1 MTQPTADADCES
13 ARRTQHL
20 AALAAVPSR
29 GRTPLGATST
39 PRCAHMPKVERWDGA
54 WAKLRRASPS
64 YTRRRSFAAT
74 NLVAPGPMWSHRGH
88 RPAMRAS
95 RPYGGT
101 VTRYA
106 PGPALRRDGA
116 AHRERRV
123 WRRDR
128 DAADNVQR
136 YAPVAD
142 VATHSPYPSDH
153 PSPVRAALGC
163 CVQRNRQKKPP
174 LPASHLLA
182 HSADGAPGA
191 APVQVEHH
199 LHRPC
204 ALRLGYIV
212 PPTRPPAS

>member
-1 MTQPTADADCES
+1 MLSQGIPSSRARLEAVRWHRGEERSQALPFNATAL
-13 ARRTQHL
+13 L
-20 AALAAVPSR
+20 AENAGFGGKIVMRQSTCNDMHRWQTSPL
-29 GRTPLGATST
+29 TPL
-39 PRCAHMPKVERWDGA
+39 
-54 WAKLRRASPS
+54 
-64 YTRRRSFAAT
+64 
-74 NLVAPGPMWSHRGH
+74 
-88 RPAMRAS
+88 
-95 RPYGGT
+95 
-101 VTRYA
+101 
-106 PGPALRRDGA
+106 
-116 AHRERRV
+116 
-123 WRRDR
+123 
-128 DAADNVQR
+128 
-136 YAPVAD
+136 
-142 VATHSPYPSDH
+142 THPTT